1 MAVAGR
7 TVAAIPGLPIVCS
20 WGYVGERLGAQRSI
34 GRDSDL
40 VGELVYNLREIQQV
54 VEKTCGKTRRY
65 QKLPESEAANR
76 VGVFRA
82 QSPLYSSSCS
92 RGAPYEPFAMTSMC
106 IAQRL
111 VESYLGPAH
120 AQKCGGDQDV

>member
-1 MAVAGR
+1 MAVVGR

-54 VEKTCGKTRRY
+54 VEKTWRKTRRY
-65 QKLPESEAANR
+65 QKLPEAEAANR

-82 QSPLYSSSCS
+82 ISAIQQFLFERSAI
-92 RGAPYEPFAMTSMC
+92 R
-106 IAQRL
+106 
-111 VESYLGPAH
+111 
-120 AQKCGGDQDV
+120 

>member
-1 MAVAGR
+1 M
-7 TVAAIPGLPIVCS
+7 PGLPIVCS
-20 WGYVGERLGAQRSI
+20 WGYVGERLGAQKSI

-65 QKLPESEAANR
+65 QKLPEAEAANR

-82 QSPLYSSSCS
+82 LSLRCSTSGS
-92 RGAPYEPFAMTSMC
+92 RGATYEPSAMPNRR

-111 VESYLGPAH
+111 VESYLGFRR
-120 AQKCGGDQDV
+120 